1 MKKAIVVPVVA
12 LIVAIAAWY
21 WMSPYFAVAE
31 LRNAAI
37 KSDTAALNE
46 RVDFPL
52 LRTDIKEQFSTMLAG
67 RMSESL
73 KGNPFAAFGMALAAK
88 LTDVLVDA
96 MITPSGL
103 AALVELHKDKPK
115 DEISGF
121 MLLFAEDL
129 SVERQ
134 GVDRF
139 NLRTTKESDRP
150 TLNFSRDGLG
160 WKLVGMKI
168 PKEFMADKMQQNNQP
183 DRPPT
188 PYAPEWRSGEH
199 KDPMD
204 DKVTNTLIRGAD
216 EEIRISYGTVRP
228 NLVFRCSN
236 SKIEGYVD
244 VDTSVDY
251 DYSSNRTQVR
261 LRFDDGQAVTERW
274 AVSSD
279 REAVFAPNATKLLE
293 QLAAAERMRIEV
305 KFIGGSTGVA
315 TFTSGDLKEKS
326 GAFLA
331 KCNLQK

>member
-1 MKKAIVVPVVA
+1 MKKATIVSAIA
-12 LIVAIAAWY
+12 LVIAIVAWL
-21 WMSPYFAVAE
+21 WMSPYFAVAN

-46 RVDFPL
+46 HVDFPL
-52 LRTDIKEQFSTMLAG
+52 LRADIKEQFSAMFAE

-73 KGNPFAAFGMALAAK
+73 KGNPFAALGMAFATK
-88 LTDVLVDA
+88 LTEVMVDT
-96 MITPSGL
+96 MVTPSGL
-103 AALVELHKDKPK
+103 AALIDLHKDKSTQ
-115 DEISGF
+115 EVSGF
-121 MLLFAEDL
+121 ALIFAEDL
-129 SVERQ
+129 SIERQ
-134 GVDRF
+134 GLDRF
-139 NLRTTKESDRP
+139 ELRTAKESDKP

-168 PKEFMADKMQQNNQP
+168 PKDFMADKMQQSNQP
-183 DRPPT
+183 GRAPT
-188 PYAPEWRSGEH
+188 PYAPEWRSGEY

-244 VDTSVDY
+244 VDTSVEY
-251 DYSSNRTQVR
+251 DYSTNRTQIR
-261 LRFDDGQAVTERW
+261 LRFDEGQAVTERW
-274 AVSSD
+274 GVSRD
-279 REAVFAPNATKLLE
+279 REAVFAPNATKLLD

-331 KCNLQK
+331 KCNLEK